1 MKEYQEETNNKDED
15 NEKLNPVKFE
25 SFNISLPE
33 QEIPLPKQNTKRNL
47 YLLIILVI
55 IIIIIII
62 CFLASSEK
70 EITCPKGYFIPNDAN
85 DKSKCMKCSVE
96 NCEVCSGEI
105 LSNTCT
111 SCKQYLTPIFENEKI
126 WTINFILHTIFA
138 LLGCFIFCEVI
149 TLNFCNLDK
158 NTFDKTS
165 MRSKIEI
172 NSLVNDSA
180 LEIV

>member
-33 QEIPLPKQNTKRNL
+33 QEIHLPKQNTKRNL

-70 EITCPKGYFIPNDAN
+70 EVTCPKGYFIPNDAN
-85 DKSKCMKCSVE
+85 DKSKCMNCCKRLCE
-96 NCEVCSGEI
+96 NI
-105 LSNTCT
+105 RFDRNDLDF
-111 SCKQYLTPIFENEKI
+111 FENKLKEQGIDIHFECIDFENKI
-126 WTINFILHTIFA
+126 KSIPDF
-138 LLGCFIFCEVI
+138 
-149 TLNFCNLDK
+149 
-158 NTFDKTS
+158 NTFDYRERQQIRKT
-165 MRSKIEI
+165 I
-172 NSLVNDSA
+172 A
-180 LEIV
+180 LLYDERNKNESE